1 MLTCYI
7 YRTPAHVKLA
17 LADARKH
24 NYALGVK
31 LVRGAY
37 HPCEVDAFYKKNA
50 NGSTLSGTQALPFE
64 TKSTSFEIK
73 TESKPKT
80 SRSLSISQDLEP
92 PVWSKKTETD
102 DAYNECVRVLV
113 GAVRDDISRSQ
124 AGIEGEG
131 WLKSLWPWVPKPSTK
146 RANIGVLF
154 GTHNWDS
161 CRLVLDE
168 LVDAGLA
175 TRREEGGV
183 ASLEEEVVDRVAVA
197 QLYGG
202 FSLSFERGE
211 RLIQRGFI
219 LGMCDDLTD
228 WIVRRTESRTPFVVK
243 CVFFRIFLKLGLR
256 VVDRALGLLIGIC
269 LMVHLQ
275 RSV

>member
-1 MLTCYI
+1 M
-7 YRTPAHVKLA
+7 
-17 LADARKH
+17 
-24 NYALGVK
+24 
-31 LVRGAY
+31 RGAY
-37 HPCEVDAFYKKNA
+37 HPCEVDAFYKKNSNDNKTS
-50 NGSTLSGTQALPFE
+50 NGSTLSGKQTIPFE
-64 TKSTSFEIK
+64 SKSTSFEIK

-80 SRSLSISQDLEP
+80 SRSLSISPDLEP

-113 GAVRDDISRSQ
+113 GAVKEDISRSQ
-124 AGIEGEG
+124 AGARGIEGKG
-131 WLKSLWPWVPKPSTK
+131 WLKSLWPWDPKPSTK

-243 CVFFRIFLKLGLR
+243 WVFF
-256 VVDRALGLLIGIC
+256 GI
-269 LMVHLQ
+269 LV
-275 RSV
+275 